1 MSFKEKYLKYKNKY
15 LNLKKLYGGDFN
27 NTDNLNEL
35 NVLNKQKYF
44 IITAGPT
51 GSGKSSLIIE
61 TLKQLKIENEPYEK
75 ILVDDLVEND
85 EKYKNRINKI
95 ISDTEQECYYDT
107 NILYCEKNKYE
118 NPNQKLLDAFKN
130 AYFNTRQE
138 PGCLYNQENDT
149 CDVINDKKIKNTSD
163 KHIIFEFTG
172 SYIPT
177 WLLNLNW
184 IHSHYKIIFTYSLVH
199 LNKLIVRNKSRAF
212 KAIEEFKQDNSKPAP
227 RLPDI
232 SINTFQPIVD
242 GIKNTLVML
251 YNNCIKTHDVKTCG
265 ERKIDR
271 LFLFDNNGS
280 KLELKFDSN
289 SDVNNDEL
297 FNNTITN
304 SFITTV

>member
-15 LNLKKLYGGDFN
+15 LNLKKLYGGDI
-27 NTDNLNEL
+27 
-35 NVLNKQKYF
+35 NKQKYF

-138 PGCLYNQENDT
+138 PGCLNNQENKT
-149 CDVINDKKIKNTSD
+149 CDVINDDKIKNTKN

-184 IHSHYKIIFTYSLVH
+184 IHTNYKIIFTYSLVH
-199 LNKLIVRNKSRAF
+199 LNKLIERNKSRAF
-212 KAIEEFKQDNSKPAP
+212 KAIEEFKNDNSKPAP

-232 SINTFQPIVD
+232 SIEKFQPIVSS
-242 GIKNTLVML
+242 IKNTLVDL
-251 YNNCIKTHDVKTCG
+251 YNNCIKSYDVKTCG
-265 ERKIDR
+265 DRKIDR

>member
-15 LNLKKLYGGDFN
+15 LNLKKLYGGDIN
-27 NTDNLNEL
+27 NINE
-35 NVLNKQKYF
+35 QKYF
-44 IITAGPT
+44 IITAGAT
-51 GSGKSSLIIE
+51 GSGKSSLINE
-61 TLKQLKIENEPYEK
+61 TRKLLKIENEPYEK

-85 EKYKNRINKI
+85 EKYKKRVNKI
-95 ISDTEQECYYDT
+95 ISDTEEECQYE
-107 NILYCEKNKYE
+107 LSCEKNKYE
-118 NPNQKLLDAFKN
+118 NPTKELLDKFKN
-130 AYFNTRQE
+130 AYFTTRQE
-138 PGCLYNQENDT
+138 PGCLYNKENDT

-199 LNKLIVRNKSRAF
+199 LNKLIARNKSRAF

-232 SINTFQPIVD
+232 SINTFQPIVE
-242 GIKNTLVML
+242 GIKNTLIML
-251 YNNCIKTHDVKTCG
+251 YNNCIKTYDVKTCG
-265 ERKIDR
+265 ERKIDQ
-271 LFLFDNNGS
+271 LLLFDNNGT

-289 SDVNNDEL
+289 SNDEV
-297 FNNTITN
+297 FNNTIAN
-304 SFITTV
+304 SLITTI

>member
-15 LNLKKLYGGDFN
+15 LNLKKQYGGDY
-27 NTDNLNEL
+27 NLNE
-35 NVLNKQKYF
+35 QKYF

-51 GSGKSSLIIE
+51 GSGKTSLIIE

-85 EKYKNRINKI
+85 DKYKNRVNKI
-95 ISDTEQECYYDT
+95 ISDTEEECIYDT
-107 NILYCEKNKYE
+107 NKLSCEKNKYE
-118 NPNQKLLDAFKN
+118 NPSKELLDKFKN
-130 AYFNTRQE
+130 AYFTTRQE
-138 PGCLYNQENDT
+138 PGCLYNKENDT
-149 CDVINDKKIKNTSD
+149 CDIINDKKIKNTSA

-184 IHSHYKIIFTYSLVH
+184 IHANYKIIFTYSLVH
-199 LNKLIVRNKSRAF
+199 LNKLIARNKSRAF
-212 KAIEEFKQDNSKPAP
+212 KAIEEFKNDTTKPAP

-232 SINTFQPIVD
+232 SINTFQPIVNS
-242 GIKNTLVML
+242 IKNTLIKL
-251 YNNCIKTHDVKTCG
+251 YHNCIKSYDVKTCG
-265 ERKIDR
+265 ERQIDR

-289 SDVNNDEL
+289 NANDAL
-297 FNNTITN
+297 FNHTIAN
-304 SFITTV
+304 SFITTI